1 MNVCILS
8 GRLVRNAVGNQ
19 EKALAFTLA
28 TKYGF
33 DPSEGKER
41 VAFVPCVMFNPPKDL
56 AEMLATKGKGL
67 LVELEGR
74 VSNSSYEADGERRFK
89 TDVIVRNGTF
99 TLLKD

>member
-28 TKYGF
+28 TRYGF
-33 DPSEGKER
+33 DPTDGKER
-41 VAFVPCVMFNPPKDL
+41 VAFVPCVMFNPPKEL
-56 AEMLATKGKGL
+56 VELLTNKGKGL

-74 VSNSSYEADGERRFK
+74 VSNSSYEADGERKYK
-89 TDVIVRNGTF
+89 TDVIVKNGTF
-99 TLLKD
+99 SLMKG